1 MKRTAG
7 APDGSKSGAAVCLVS
22 AFGALYTREVFR

>member
-1 MKRTAG
+1 MKMTAG
-7 APDGSKSGAAVCLVS
+7 APDSSKSGAAVCLIG